1 MVFAIWYQFL
11 RFLLRVRWWGR
22 DVVTWC
28 RDAISWCRDALPRIR
43 DLAIAG
49 SLHVWEFV
57 QRPVRVAPTWTLG
70 AIAGTLGVML
80 TVLLFLFPGEQPAVA
95 RTLAAEEQAE
105 QPQTPEEDE
114 LPTPEPIPEPKIV
127 ETSRPMPVLE
137 PEPEPARGPIP
148 TPIAMPRIEVDWLR
162 TQMPP
167 GWDPNELKT
176 GGLGAGAPRAVSAD
190 RSVRDPGSVDD
201 TDNPS

>member
-1 MVFAIWYQFL
+1 MAAPGHLLRPRHLIPVVFAIWYQFL

-57 QRPVRVAPTWTLG
+57 QRPVRVTPTWTLG

-80 TVLLFLFPGEQPAVA
+80 TVLLFLFPGEQPGGCPNPGRRRAGRTAANSGRGRAAHTGTDSRTEDRRDLPADARPGAGTGA
-95 RTLAAEEQAE
+95 RTGTDPHADCDAAH
-105 QPQTPEEDE
+105 
-114 LPTPEPIPEPKIV
+114 
-127 ETSRPMPVLE
+127 
-137 PEPEPARGPIP
+137 
-148 TPIAMPRIEVDWLR
+148 
-162 TQMPP
+162 
-167 GWDPNELKT
+167 
-176 GGLGAGAPRAVSAD
+176 
-190 RSVRDPGSVDD
+190 
-201 TDNPS
+201 